1 MNSAIEQIVS
11 AYVELG
17 NIRALQDLRLHRENL
32 AAVVRDRSDDSFD
45 VLLGQID
52 ADLVAI
58 DAGLDRLR
66 RRAEPRDE

>member
-1 MNSAIEQIVS
+1 MNSAIEQIVG

-17 NIRALQDLRLHRENL
+17 NIRALQDLKLHRENL

>member
-1 MNSAIEQIVS
+1 MNSAIEQIVG

-17 NIRALQDLRLHRENL
+17 NIRALQDLKTHREQL
-32 AAVVRDRSDDSFD
+32 AAGVRDRTDDGFA

-52 ADLVAI
+52 ADLAAI
-58 DAGLDRLR
+58 DAGLNRLR

>member
-11 AYVELG
+11 AYVALG
-17 NIRALQDLRLHRENL
+17 NLQALQDLKQHREAL
-32 AAVVRDRSDDSFD
+32 AGIVRDRADFNFA

-52 ADLVAI
+52 DDIAAI

-66 RRAEPRDE
+66 SRTEPLDE

>member
-1 MNSAIEQIVS
+1 MNSAIEQIVG

-17 NIRALQDLRLHRENL
+17 NMRALQDLKLHREKL
-32 AAVVRDRSDDSFD
+32 AAGVRDRTDYSFA
-45 VLLGQID
+45 VLLGQIE
-52 ADLVAI
+52 ADITAI

>member
-1 MNSAIEQIVS
+1 LNSAIEQIVS

-17 NIRALQDLRLHRENL
+17 NIRALQDLRLHRQNL
-32 AAVVRDRSDDSFD
+32 AAVVRDRTDYSFD
-45 VLLGQID
+45 VLLSQID
-52 ADLVAI
+52 ADLTAI

>member
-1 MNSAIEQIVS
+1 LNSAIEQIVG

-17 NIRALQDLRLHRENL
+17 NFRALQDLKLHRESL
-32 AAVVRDRSDDSFD
+32 ATVVRDRTDFSFG
-45 VLLGQID
+45 VLLSQID
-52 ADLVAI
+52 ADIAAI

>member
-1 MNSAIEQIVS
+1 LNSAIEQIVS

-17 NIRALQDLRLHRENL
+17 NIRALQDLKTHREQL
-32 AAVVRDRSDDSFD
+32 AAGVRDRTDDGFA

-52 ADLVAI
+52 ADLAAI
-58 DAGLDRLR
+58 DAGLNRLR